1 MNPTEP
7 HAEPLLT
14 VDKYSR
20 IPIYEQIVEQ
30 VEMHVALGDLAPE
43 DQLPSVRAL
52 LVELSVN
59 PNTLQKAYTELE
71 RRGLC
76 YTVPGIGRFIAPNAA
91 GKLRS
96 RRQTLLMNI
105 AEETIQLAQ
114 AGIPLD
120 DILTTVKSAY
130 NKAAQGGSL

>member
-43 DQLPSVRAL
+43 D
-52 LVELSVN
+52 
-59 PNTLQKAYTELE
+59 
-71 RRGLC
+71 
-76 YTVPGIGRFIAPNAA
+76 
-91 GKLRS
+91 
-96 RRQTLLMNI
+96 
-105 AEETIQLAQ
+105 
-114 AGIPLD
+114 
-120 DILTTVKSAY
+120 
-130 NKAAQGGSL
+130 